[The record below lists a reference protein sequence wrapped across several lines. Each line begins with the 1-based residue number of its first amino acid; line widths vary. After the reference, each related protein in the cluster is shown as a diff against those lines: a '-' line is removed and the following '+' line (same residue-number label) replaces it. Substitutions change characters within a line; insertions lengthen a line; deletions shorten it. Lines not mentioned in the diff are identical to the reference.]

1 MAPSLSKAYLRRLRN
16 DIPIRTLIADV
27 LDIPWKIADGRFRF
41 LCPLCGEFHTATHPH
56 TNLARCFRCQR
67 NFNPIDITMIHKRH
81 DFLQA
86 VTFLDQYL
94 PNTATLTSRAP
105 TDHSPLPDHSIPDS

>member
-41 LCPLCGEFHTATHPH
+41 LCPHCGEFDTATHPE

-67 NFNPIDITMIHKRH
+67 NFNPIDITMTHNRH

-86 VTFLDQYL
+86 VAFLDHYL
-94 PNTATLTSRAP
+94 PNTHPPPSPAP
-105 TDHSPLPDHSIPDS
+105 TDPSPHPDHLIRDS